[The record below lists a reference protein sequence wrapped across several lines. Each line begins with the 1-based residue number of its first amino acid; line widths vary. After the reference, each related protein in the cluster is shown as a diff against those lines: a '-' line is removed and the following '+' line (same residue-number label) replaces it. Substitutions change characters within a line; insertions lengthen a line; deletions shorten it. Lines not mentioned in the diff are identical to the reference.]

1 MRIRKIVQREMADR
15 FEASLDYIEALDK
28 VPYHIKR
35 QACEEA
41 AKAAFEYLVNQ

>member
-1 MRIRKIVQREMADR
+1 MRIKKRVLTEIADR
-15 FEASLDYIEALDK
+15 FEASLDYIEALDR